1 MSFRREAF
9 VPKGGPDGGDGGR
22 GGNVVIQADAQ
33 LSSLIDY
40 RFKHH
45 FRAERGT
52 HGQGARRNGK
62 SGEDLI
68 LKVPMGTVVRR
79 APAFAQ
85 LGEPAEEH
93 WIELEM
99 KLMADAA
106 LVGFPSVGKSSL
118 IARMSAARPKIADYP
133 FTTLVPNLGMV
144 RAGEYSYVVAD
155 VPGLIEGASE
165 GRGLGHQFLR
175 HIERTAL
182 IMHVVDMTGGFE
194 DRDPVEDYRIINR
207 ELEQY
212 GAELSERPQIVVANK
227 CDAPGTAD
235 KIADLK
241 RAALDDGHMFFA
253 VSAVTG
259 AGLNTLMLAVGEQ
272 VAKLRAELA
281 VSDEPVDL
289 RDEEWERRRLQREKR
304 FHIVQEEPGAFR
316 VVGRAIERLVIQTD
330 WENEEAVIYLQ
341 HKFSRMGVDDALQK
355 AGCRAGD
362 EVRICQRAFDFEGAE
377 DFSEFEDELEDG
389 SEDLVVEVVDVA
401 DDSLEAVDAVDDIDG
416 TDDAV
421 AAEDVETPEGE

>member
-1 MSFRREAF
+1 
-9 VPKGGPDGGDGGR
+9 
-22 GGNVVIQADAQ
+22 
-33 LSSLIDY
+33 
-40 RFKHH
+40 
-45 FRAERGT
+45 
-52 HGQGARRNGK
+52 
-62 SGEDLI
+62 
-68 LKVPMGTVVRR
+68 
-79 APAFAQ
+79 
-85 LGEPAEEH
+85 
-93 WIELEM
+93 M

-304 FHIVQEEPGAFR
+304 FRIVQEEPGAFR
-316 VVGRAIERLVIQTD
+316 VVGRAIERMVIQTD

-341 HKFSRMGVDDALQK
+341 HKFSRMGVDDALEK

-377 DFSEFEDELEDG
+377 DFSDYEDELEDG
-389 SEDLVVEVVDVA
+389 SEDVAVELVDVA
-401 DDSLEAVDAVDDIDG
+401 DDSLELSTRWMPLTAPMTLLLRKTLRPRRASKSCRCAVESDCLNFPSRMG
-416 TDDAV
+416 TSFGLALW
-421 AAEDVETPEGE
+421 AAPLTRFITGTWLLPSRRVSPLTWMPCSLCRPALLPSSSTNR

>member
-1 MSFRREAF
+1 
-9 VPKGGPDGGDGGR
+9 
-22 GGNVVIQADAQ
+22 
-33 LSSLIDY
+33 
-40 RFKHH
+40 
-45 FRAERGT
+45 
-52 HGQGARRNGK
+52 
-62 SGEDLI
+62 
-68 LKVPMGTVVRR
+68 
-79 APAFAQ
+79 
-85 LGEPAEEH
+85 
-93 WIELEM
+93 
-99 KLMADAA
+99 
-106 LVGFPSVGKSSL
+106 
-118 IARMSAARPKIADYP
+118 
-133 FTTLVPNLGMV
+133 MV

-194 DRDPVEDYRIINR
+194 DRDPVEDYHIINR

-212 GAELSERPQIVVANK
+212 GAELSERPQIVIANK

-304 FHIVQEEPGAFR
+304 FRIVQEEP
-316 VVGRAIERLVIQTD
+316 L
-330 WENEEAVIYLQ
+330 
-341 HKFSRMGVDDALQK
+341 
-355 AGCRAGD
+355 
-362 EVRICQRAFDFEGAE
+362 
-377 DFSEFEDELEDG
+377 
-389 SEDLVVEVVDVA
+389 
-401 DDSLEAVDAVDDIDG
+401 SLIHI
-416 TDDAV
+416 
-421 AAEDVETPEGE
+421 